1 MRTLTSNLRQAIF
14 SRPFLAAALGTALV
28 LLLSCVKDIF
38 QAFRTVSLLPFG
50 YHSELILNALSG
62 SAMTL
67 AFPILAA
74 LPYTAAVTEDA
85 RSGFLKSYLPR
96 TSVGKYLSSKVI
108 ACAVSGGLA
117 LILGALLAWGAL
129 ALSFLPKEAAPVVMK
144 AADGSILP
152 MPVSPIWGRFLLYFA
167 SGALWATVGMLFANL
182 TGSRYMAYA
191 SPFVIFYVLIIL
203 YERYFGGMYVLYPKE
218 WLSPSGVWHY
228 GVPGA
233 MLVVGELTAILALCA
248 GLAGKRRIKA
258 IDN

>member
-1 MRTLTSNLRQAIF
+1 
-14 SRPFLAAALGTALV
+14 
-28 LLLSCVKDIF
+28 
-38 QAFRTVSLLPFG
+38 
-50 YHSELILNALSG
+50 
-62 SAMTL
+62 
-67 AFPILAA
+67 
-74 LPYTAAVTEDA
+74 
-85 RSGFLKSYLPR
+85 
-96 TSVGKYLSSKVI
+96 
-108 ACAVSGGLA
+108 
-117 LILGALLAWGAL
+117 
-129 ALSFLPKEAAPVVMK
+129 MK

-233 MLVVGELTAILALCA
+233 LLVVGELTAILALCA